1 MAKYTFAC
9 PSCKNSTQKY
19 GGPDSGVNYNC
30 SQCGTTMVRQMPKLA
45 GLKTTE
51 VVDKYTNAKQVTDQ
65 KELLSE
71 RKLDY
76 YWEKLVPEMVNSGTY
91 SIETMLEKGWVY
103 YDEKKNLVTRTKPPQ
118 KS

>member
-1 MAKYTFAC
+1 MAKYTFL
-9 PSCKNSTQKY
+9 CKKCGLSTQRFAHSDVCTLPCECE
-19 GGPDSGVNYNC
+19 GGE
-30 SQCGTTMVRQMPKLA
+30 MIRQMPKLA
-45 GLKTTE
+45 GIKTTE
-51 VVDKYTNAKQVTDQ
+51 VVDKYTNKKHVADQKQVLQ
-65 KELLSE
+65 E

-91 SIETMLEKGWVY
+91 TLETMLEKGWVY